1 VSSAPA
7 QSSVGRP
14 RYSNC
19 IPIHKHAQQLGARQ
33 GSDEIDWVLPE
44 TAREAS
50 AVRCQTTF
58 KRRPSILLA
67 RMPLIRPGL
76 DCQSRTI
83 GHLNQD
89 KKVDSVC
96 GLRTRVTFVRITHSG
111 VIRFRPK
118 QWEPRYYLGTF
129 IILIQRQS
137 REVERG

>member
-1 VSSAPA
+1 MSSAPA
-7 QSSVGRP
+7 RSSVGRP
-14 RYSNC
+14 LYSNC
-19 IPIHKHAQQLGARQ
+19 IPFHKHAQQLGARQ
-33 GSDEIDWVLPE
+33 GSNGIDWVLPE

-58 KRRPSILLA
+58 KRTSSILLA

-96 GLRTRVTFVRITHSG
+96 VLHTRVRVVRITHSG
-111 VIRFRPK
+111 VIRSVRK
-118 QWEPRYYLGTF
+118 HREPRYYLGTL
-129 IILIQRQS
+129 ITLIQRQS
-137 REVERG
+137 CEVERG